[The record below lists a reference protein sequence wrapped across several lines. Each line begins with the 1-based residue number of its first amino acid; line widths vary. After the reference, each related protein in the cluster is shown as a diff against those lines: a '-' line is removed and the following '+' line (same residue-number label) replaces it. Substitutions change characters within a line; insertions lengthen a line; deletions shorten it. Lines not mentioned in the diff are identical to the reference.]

1 MSLREFHRQRLSV
14 GQKLGRMSWGLVVVL
29 ALLGSIGV
37 AMLYSAANGQMTP
50 WAAPQMARFVVG
62 LGVLGIVA
70 LIDLRFWHRCAYLLH
85 GVAIALLVVVEFAG
99 SIGMG
104 AQRWLDLWFI
114 QVQPSELVKIT
125 LVLAL
130 ARYFHGV
137 GHGVGHD
144 DAPRFLLLIP
154 AALLILVPTG
164 LVLKQPDLGTGAMLA
179 VTGAVV
185 FFAAGVRMRYFVAA
199 GGLVLAALPIAWRF
213 MHDYQQQR
221 ILTYLD
227 PDRDPLGA
235 GYHIL
240 QSKIALG
247 AGGLF
252 GKGFLAGSQ
261 SHLSFLPERQT
272 DFIFTMLAEEFGL
285 VGAFALLALYALVI
299 VYGYAVAFRSASQF
313 GRLLAVGLISVF
325 FLNVA
330 INVAMVTGMVPVV
343 GVPLPLVSYGGT
355 SMLTIL
361 FGFGLLASV
370 NIHREVIVP
379 RRAGVG
385 GGY

>member
-1 MSLREFHRQRLSV
+1 MSLRDFHRQSLSV

-29 ALLGSIGV
+29 TLLGSIGG
-37 AMLYSAANGQMTP
+37 AMLYSAANGHMMP
-50 WAAPQMARFVVG
+50 WVVPQMARFVAG
-62 LGVLGIVA
+62 LGILCVVA
-70 LIDLRFWHRCAYLLH
+70 LIDLRFWHRWAYLLH
-85 GVAIALLVVVEFAG
+85 GVAVVLLVVVEFAG

-104 AQRWLDLWFI
+104 AQRWLDLWVV

-137 GHGVGHD
+137 SLGVGND
-144 DAPRFLLLIP
+144 DAPRFLPLVP

-164 LVLKQPDLGTGAMLA
+164 LVMKQPDLGTGAMLA
-179 VTGAVV
+179 ITGTVV
-185 FFAAGVRMRYFVAA
+185 FFAAGVQLRYFVAA
-199 GGLVLAALPIAWRF
+199 GGLVLAALPVAWRI

-247 AGGLF
+247 SGGLF
-252 GKGFLAGSQ
+252 GKGFLAGTQ

-285 VGAFALLALYALVI
+285 IGAFALLALYAMIV
-299 VYGYAVAFRSASQF
+299 VYGYAVALHSASQF

-325 FLNVA
+325 FLYVA
-330 INVAMVTGMVPVV
+330 INVAMVTGLVPVV

-361 FGFGLLASV
+361 FGFGLLASA
-370 NIHREVIVP
+370 NIHRDVTVP
-379 RRAGVG
+379 RRPGADTAF
-385 GGY
+385 